1 MNINELISIIKKKLE
16 HEIIMEDIK
25 IEDKS
30 FLHKNHKNNQK
41 DKFHLK
47 ITIKSKELKEMNR
60 INSNKKIFRILE
72 KEMKNYIHSLQLLIS

>member
-16 HEIIMEDIK
+16 YEILIEDIK

-30 FLHKNHKNNQK
+30 FLHKNHINNQK

-47 ITIKSKELKEMNR
+47 ITIRSRELKEMNK
-60 INSNKKIFRILE
+60 INSNKRIFRILE